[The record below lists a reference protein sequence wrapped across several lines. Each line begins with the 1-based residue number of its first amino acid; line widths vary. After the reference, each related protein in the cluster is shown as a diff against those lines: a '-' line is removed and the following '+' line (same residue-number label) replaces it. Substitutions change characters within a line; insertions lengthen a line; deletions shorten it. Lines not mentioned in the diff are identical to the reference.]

1 LMIATVLTAAP
12 ARAQTYDPAYPV
24 CLQIYQGWNDYYY
37 ECTYTS
43 LPQCNASASGPRR
56 TVHRQP
62 VLRGAQNSAA
72 GTARPAASPRLLS
85 QSSATARHLTGQRV
99 RRSSEQS
106 IFAAWDQQLFDPI
119 ELPDGHKLVTLR
131 DPRRRTMADRN
142 GGAVAGCRTWRANDV
157 CADRCDYA
165 TSDDQADPQN
175 AQRHPAEYDRWAA
188 LV

>member
-1 LMIATVLTAAP
+1 MRLYLAATV
-12 ARAQTYDPAYPV
+12 
-24 CLQIYQGWNDYYY
+24 
-37 ECTYTS
+37 
-43 LPQCNASASGPRR
+43 QCFSVGPRR

-119 ELPDGHKLVTLR
+119 ELPDGRKLVTLR
-131 DPRRRTMADRN
+131 DAAQYFTELPRRRAMADRN
-142 GGAVAGCRTWRANDV
+142 GGAVAGCRTWRANGV
-157 CADRCDYA
+157 WSDRCDYA